1 MTSLVLQQV
10 SSEFARKNARGTLE
24 KPVGIKC
31 FAKYIDPAL
40 LTTLQEL
47 SSDGTIRIWGAKTE
61 REHQFVK
68 IPARNSIVV
77 FRRGKYIFAHGA
89 IVETTV
95 NEKLA
100 EKLWGR
106 DTDGATWP
114 LIFFLKRLV
123 PKRIEAAQFNVK
135 VLRRKPNDNWQGMR
149 ALLMSGDTKRAEEYF
164 ARELNA

>member
-1 MTSLVLQQV
+1 MPSLVLQQV

-24 KPVGIKC
+24 KPVGIK
-31 FAKYIDPAL
+31 FLARYIEPEL
-40 LTTLQEL
+40 LSALQEL
-47 SSDGTIRIWGAKTE
+47 SPDGTIRIWGAKAE

-68 IPARNSIVV
+68 MPARNSIVL

-95 NEKLA
+95 NEALA

-106 DTDGATWP
+106 DTDGETWP

-123 PKRIEAAQFNVK
+123 LIRIEAAQYNVK
-135 VLRRKPNDNWQGMR
+135 VLHGKPNDHWQGMR
-149 ALLMSGDTKRAEEYF
+149 VLSLNDTKKSQEYI
-164 ARELNA
+164 ARELKA